1 MSCCSVGA
9 IAPAVVTTGT
19 PRVGSRTT
27 MMATA
32 ARRIGL
38 APASRGVTAVAALAG
53 ARPAAVPALA
63 SSNPGASSPW
73 GAVGARGLARNV
85 FNRHAIRAV
94 ADPETGVA
102 EPEPV
107 KLLTSDESEELLKIR
122 HTTAHICAMA
132 TQKLFPDAQ
141 CTIGPWCAP
150 DPPAPRPRERSA
162 SDAFIHRPRGDVA
175 AAWRVVARANR
186 SRPPPARPNPRRI
199 DRGFYYDF
207 YYPEGFSGAFE
218 PHPRARP
225 GRGVRPRPRAGG
237 DAPKSR
243 SRENPPSS
251 LFSSEENASFPFLP
265 RARALRLG
273 TRPPPRPGTPSL
285 ARSPPP
291 PLLTPRSPSSAC
303 SLSADKDLKSIK
315 KQMIKIIN
323 KDYPLRREEVS
334 REEARRR
341 ITELNE
347 PYKLEILD
355 AIETEPIT
363 IYHIGDEWWDLCAGP
378 HVESTKKIHPK
389 AIDLESVAGAY
400 WRGDETKPM
409 LQRIYGTAWGSP
421 EEMKAYDEF
430 KLEAARRDHRKVGK
444 DLNLFSIQQEEVG
457 GGLVFWH
464 PKGAMMRNI
473 IENFWK
479 DIHLERGYDLL
490 YTPHVGKLDLW
501 QTSGHADFYGENMYR
516 PIDVEDETYQLKPM
530 NCPFHVAVYKDGY
543 FSYRDLPIRWAE
555 LGTVYRYE
563 RSGTMHGLFR
573 VRGFTQD
580 DAHIFCLPDQIA
592 SEIKGVLDLT
602 EDILSTFGFTEFEVN
617 LSTQPEKSVGGPEI
631 WNKAE
636 DALKEALANK
646 GWDYEVDEGGGA
658 FYGPKIDVKILD
670 AIGRKW
676 QCSTVQLDFNLPERF
691 DLNYVDAANEKRR
704 PIMIHRAI
712 FGSLE
717 RFFGILTENYAGAF
731 PLWVAP
737 TQVRLLPVTDAVD
750 DYVQETAAKMRAAGV
765 RVDVT
770 SNERLA
776 KLVRNAEKA
785 KVPVMCIVGEQEAKD
800 GTLTVRTYADGDQ
813 GAFPAEEVLARV
825 AKANAEK
832 GEKL

>member
-1 MSCCSVGA
+1 M
-9 IAPAVVTTGT
+9 PK
-19 PRVGSRTT
+19 PSRRT
-27 MMATA
+27 
-32 ARRIGL
+32 
-38 APASRGVTAVAALAG
+38 VADRLTN
-53 ARPAAVPALA
+53 
-63 SSNPGASSPW
+63 SNPATDSP
-73 GAVGARGLARNV
+73 
-85 FNRHAIRAV
+85 
-94 ADPETGVA
+94 
-102 EPEPV
+102 
-107 KLLTSDESEELLKIR
+107 
-122 HTTAHICAMA
+122 
-132 TQKLFPDAQ
+132 LF
-141 CTIGPWCAP
+141 
-150 DPPAPRPRERSA
+150 
-162 SDAFIHRPRGDVA
+162 
-175 AAWRVVARANR
+175 
-186 SRPPPARPNPRRI
+186 
-199 DRGFYYDF
+199 
-207 YYPEGFSGAFE
+207 FS
-218 PHPRARP
+218 
-225 GRGVRPRPRAGG
+225 
-237 DAPKSR
+237 
-243 SRENPPSS
+243 
-251 LFSSEENASFPFLP
+251 
-265 RARALRLG
+265 
-273 TRPPPRPGTPSL
+273 T
-285 ARSPPP
+285 
-291 PLLTPRSPSSAC
+291 
-303 SLSADKDLKSIK
+303 DKDLKSIK

-323 KDYPLRREEVS
+323 KDYPLRREEVT
-334 REEARRR
+334 REEARTR
-341 ITELNE
+341 IEALNE

-355 AIETEPIT
+355 AIKTEPIT

-400 WRGDETKPM
+400 WRGDEKRPM

-421 EEMKAYDEF
+421 EELKAYNEF
-430 KLEAARRDHRKVGK
+430 KAEAARRDHRKIGK

-464 PKGAMMRNI
+464 PKGAIMRDM
-473 IENFWK
+473 IERFWK

-490 YTPHVGKLDLW
+490 YTPHVGKADLW
-501 QTSGHADFYGENMYR
+501 KTSGHSDFYAENMYK

-555 LGTVYRYE
+555 MGTVYRYE

-580 DAHIFCLPDQIA
+580 DAHIFCLPHQIA
-592 SEIKGVLDLT
+592 DEIKGVLDLT

-631 WNKAE
+631 WDKAE
-636 DALKEALANK
+636 GALKDALAQK

-658 FYGPKIDVKILD
+658 FYGPKIDIKILD

-691 DLNYVDAANEKRR
+691 DLAYIDKENAKQR

-750 DYVQETAAKMRAAGV
+750 DYVQETARKLRAAGI
-765 RVDVT
+765 RCDVQ
-770 SNERLA
+770 SQERLA

-785 KVPVMCIVGEQEAKD
+785 KIPVMCVVGEQEAKD
-800 GTLTVRTYADGDQ
+800 GTLAVRTYADGDQ
-813 GAFPAEEVLARV
+813 GVLSVDDVLSRV
-825 AKANAEK
+825 SAANAGKLEK
-832 GEKL
+832 F